1 MNPEIVVVRQ
11 LLAQSP
17 MAPSTSLDFAALR
30 AGMEAFAGQLPVVE
44 GAKVKE
50 ILLAGVPGERVA
62 APGASDRHAILYL
75 HGGGYAI
82 GSPRTHR
89 ALAAQFSAA
98 SGAIAYVIDY
108 PLAPE
113 HPFPEGLDAAVGAYQ
128 ALLAQGMS
136 PANIVIAGDSAGGGL
151 ALAAALKL
159 RALKAPMPAGLF
171 CMSPWADLSLSG
183 DTHRTHA
190 KRDPMIVTASQAQWA
205 AVYAGRSPLTDP
217 LVSPTKGDFAS
228 LPPLLIHVGTEEV
241 LLSDALAVAARAGEA
256 GVECTL
262 FIAPDMIHVWHA
274 FFPLVAAARA
284 AIADAGLWIRAK
296 TSG

>member
-1 MNPEIVVVRQ
+1 MNPEIAAVRE

-30 AGMEAFAGQLPVVE
+30 AGMEAFAGLLPIVE
-44 GAKVKE
+44 GATVNE
-50 ILLAGVPGERVA
+50 IIVGGVSGERVA
-62 APGASDRHAILYL
+62 APGADDRRAILYL

-98 SGAIAYVIDY
+98 SGATAYVIDY

-113 HPFPEGLDAAVGAYQ
+113 HPFPAGLDAAVTAYQ
-128 ALLAQGMS
+128 ALLGQGLK

-151 ALAAALKL
+151 ALAAVLKL
-159 RALKAPMPAGLF
+159 RALKAPMPAGIF

-183 DTHRTHA
+183 ESHRTHS
-190 KRDPMIVTASQAQWA
+190 KRDPMIVTESQRQWA
-205 AVYAGRSPLTDP
+205 AAYAGKSSVADP
-217 LVSPTKGDFAS
+217 MVSPTKGDFAS

-241 LLSDALAVAARAGEA
+241 LLSDALTVAARAGEA
-256 GVECTL
+256 GIECTV
-262 FIAPDMIHVWHA
+262 FIAPEMIHVWHA
-274 FFPLVAAARA
+274 FFPLLTAART
-284 AIADAGLWIRAK
+284 AIADAGGWIRAK
-296 TSG
+296 TNG